1 MPQFLQCNGPCLG
14 VTLSGEEGAASR
26 SSVGPAGMW
35 CGGKQDNSEASQLK
49 RTADVYLALTEQDH
63 ASQVSKALSY

>member
-14 VTLSGEEGAASR
+14 ATLSGEEGAASR
-26 SSVGPAGMW
+26 SSVGPA
-35 CGGKQDNSEASQLK
+35 ASQLN
-49 RTADVYLALTEQDH
+49 RTTDVYLALTEQDH